1 MQAPSQQQLPPS
13 LSATLRQL
21 PHNLPSPD
29 SDQDSTSMVILP
41 SSPSSAFVNSPSI
54 TTTTTTHDTDSQ
66 QPTPMIVPAK
76 RGYKSHV
83 PSACVN
89 CKKAHLACD
98 VSRPCKRCVS
108 SGKAST
114 CQDVQHKKRGR
125 PKLNDTKR
133 LNIMYGGSMIIQTP
147 ASIMQKNTP
156 STTFSFVHEPLESF
170 RGQQQEITWNKDDL
184 ILTPRKDQHESS
196 PMPSTS
202 PQQPSPQQQQQQQPS
217 SSFSSPALSFVTT
230 SSSPAIPSSSSS
242 SSPPTITMFLS
253 MEMCCARA
261 SEEIKESWGYDPNE
275 LMHRSL
281 YGLISSHDTDR
292 LARLHRLLLDNIMD
306 ITRQYGKE
314 FRPDA
319 RPPPSERTTS
329 PLFHQIEPEKLMVP
343 ARGSEMFMDTIHVK
357 KQSGDYELYQMQVS
371 LGAGLGADLTKPST
385 LNKLY
390 IVAELR
396 KHEYRVRAPYQLDQ
410 VVINNRDNN
419 NNNNNNNNRQRV
431 NNNRRPLSKFQP
443 FPSNSSNHISNNVSH
458 SSYHRPLLPRTITS
472 HPSRSGPLQ
481 VRQGLLPGHFTTN
494 SQLNTVTL
502 SAKKLDAMPKV
513 NIAPMSTD
521 KRYQPM
527 DNKVADRLFPS
538 LSGSF
543 IRQKAS
549 HDDTTRRQS
558 GATGRNGTSSTTPI
572 HVSPGLSY
580 RIPPNSAGGS
590 NTPTIPPRRVVPS
603 VTHPTTQYFLQ
614 TSSST
619 LNAAASAAQRTMKQ
633 TSIPELESST
643 AAAAVGKTD
652 SNRKTEMS
660 VRSLLC

>member
-1 MQAPSQQQLPPS
+1 MISS
-13 LSATLRQL
+13 LYHLLFLTYNAL
-21 PHNLPSPD
+21 
-29 SDQDSTSMVILP
+29 
-41 SSPSSAFVNSPSI
+41 
-54 TTTTTTHDTDSQ
+54 
-66 QPTPMIVPAK
+66 
-76 RGYKSHV
+76 G
-83 PSACVN
+83 VN

-98 VSRPCKRCVS
+98 GKCIKKERKGKCIHAFETIVSRPCKRCVA

-156 STTFSFVHEPLESF
+156 STSFSFVHEPVESF
-170 RGQQQEITWNKDDL
+170 RSQQQAITLNKDDL
-184 ILTPRKDQHESS
+184 ARKGRHESS
-196 PMPSTS
+196 PIPST
-202 PQQPSPQQQQQQQPS
+202 PTQQPLPSQQQSPSPQQQQQPS

-230 SSSPAIPSSSSS
+230 TSSSPAIPSSSSS
-242 SSPPTITMFLS
+242 SPLTITMFLS
-253 MEMCCARA
+253 MEMCCARV
-261 SEEIKESWGYDPNE
+261 SEETKEAWGYDPKD
-275 LMHRSL
+275 LAHRSL

-306 ITRQYGKE
+306 ITRQYGKD
-314 FRPDA
+314 FRSDA

-329 PLFHQIEPEKLMVP
+329 PLFHQIEPEKLMIP

-371 LGAGLGADLTKPST
+371 LGAGLGADLTRPLT

-396 KHEYRVRAPYQLDQ
+396 KHEYRVRTPYQLDQ
-410 VVINNRDNN
+410 EVIHHRDSNNS
-419 NNNNNNNNRQRV
+419 NNNRQHIS
-431 NNNRRPLSKFQP
+431 NNRRPLSKFQAL
-443 FPSNSSNHISNNVSH
+443 PSNSSSNHINNNTSQH
-458 SSYHRPLLPRTITS
+458 SPYHRPLMPRPLS
-472 HPSRSGPLQ
+472 SPSSRSGPLQ

-502 SAKKLDAMPKV
+502 SAKKLDIMPKV
-513 NIAPMSTD
+513 NVAPVTAD
-521 KRYQPM
+521 KRRQPM
-527 DNKVADRLFPS
+527 ENKVADRLFPS
-538 LSGSF
+538 LNGSYF
-543 IRQKAS
+543 RQIAS
-549 HDDTTRRQS
+549 NADTTRRQS
-558 GATGRNGTSSTTPI
+558 GGTGGNGTSSTTPI

-580 RIPPNSAGGS
+580 RLPPNSAGGS

>member
-1 MQAPSQQQLPPS
+1 
-13 LSATLRQL
+13 
-21 PHNLPSPD
+21 
-29 SDQDSTSMVILP
+29 
-41 SSPSSAFVNSPSI
+41 
-54 TTTTTTHDTDSQ
+54 
-66 QPTPMIVPAK
+66 
-76 RGYKSHV
+76 
-83 PSACVN
+83 
-89 CKKAHLACD
+89 
-98 VSRPCKRCVS
+98 
-108 SGKAST
+108 
-114 CQDVQHKKRGR
+114 
-125 PKLNDTKR
+125 
-133 LNIMYGGSMIIQTP
+133 MIIQTP

-156 STTFSFVHEPLESF
+156 STSFSFVHEPVESF
-170 RGQQQEITWNKDDL
+170 RSQQQQEITWNKDDL
-184 ILTPRKDQHESS
+184 IATPRKDQHHESS
-196 PMPSTS
+196 SIASTPVAQQPQ
-202 PQQPSPQQQQQQQPS
+202 PQQPSPPQPQQPS

-230 SSSPAIPSSSSS
+230 SSSPAIQSSSSS
-242 SSPPTITMFLS
+242 SSPTTITMFLS

-261 SEEIKESWGYDPNE
+261 SEETKESWGYDPND

-306 ITRQYGKE
+306 ITRQYGRE

-357 KQSGDYELYQMQVS
+357 KESGDYELYQMQVS

-396 KHEYRVRAPYQLDQ
+396 KHEYRVRGPYQLDQ
-410 VVINNRDNN
+410 VVVNN
-419 NNNNNNNNRQRV
+419 NNNNDNRQQINNNK
-431 NNNRRPLSKFQP
+431 NNRRPLSKFQP
-443 FPSNSSNHISNNVSH
+443 LPSNSSNHINNNVGH
-458 SSYHRPLLPRTITS
+458 SSYHHRPLMPRTLAS
-472 HPSRSGPLQ
+472 QPPRSGSLQ

-502 SAKKLDAMPKV
+502 SAKKLDIMPKV
-513 NIAPMSTD
+513 NVAPVTAD
-521 KRYQPM
+521 KRHQPM

-538 LSGSF
+538 LSGSYF
-543 IRQKAS
+543 RQIAS
-549 HDDTTRRQS
+549 HADNTMRRQS
-558 GATGRNGTSSTTPI
+558 GGGGGGGNGTSSTTPI

-580 RIPPNSAGGS
+580 RLPPNTAAAGGGGNGGAGGTGGS
-590 NTPTIPPRRVVPS
+590 NTIAPRRVIPS